1 MLVTRCV
8 YSWVGLDT
16 ERGRTR
22 RWVIWNAEEWKV
34 QRDLG
39 SSGRKRGRL
48 KVRHAI
54 SQTVSGR
61 LLPADLSGKRQ
72 GPFS

>member
-22 RWVIWNAEEWKV
+22 RWVIWIAEECKV

-48 KVRHAI
+48 KVRQAI
-54 SQTVSGR
+54 SQTVSG
-61 LLPADLSGKRQ
+61 LSPADHSGKRQ
-72 GPFS
+72 GPSS